1 MPTVV
6 GVRFKR
12 VGKIYYFDPIKMD
25 LHVNDWV
32 VVETSRGRE
41 AGQVAIGPR
50 FLSDKELQRSLEPVV
65 RRANTQDMLSMLY
78 YRARE
83 DRALRRCRETVAAQN
98 LLMKVIRAE
107 YSYDGSRLTFYF
119 TAEKRIDFRDL
130 VKELSKSLRTRIEM
144 RQLGPRDEAAII
156 GAVGPCG
163 RELCCSTWLTEFP
176 PISIKMAK
184 NQDLPLNPTSI
195 SGMCGRL
202 RCCLKFEDD
211 YYAVMR
217 ELMPRVGQ
225 EINTPDGPGQ
235 VISLDI
241 LKESVKIQLREGP
254 ILEMSIPVPVDE
266 VEKRMAQ
273 RAAMQ
278 AGQSKSKN
286 KSKQVEDDIIEE
298 E

>member
-12 VGKIYYFDPIKMD
+12 VGKIYYFDPVHLD

-41 AGQVAIGPR
+41 AGQVAIAPR
-50 FLSDKELQRSLEPVV
+50 LLSDKEIQRSLESVI

-83 DRALRRCRETVAAQN
+83 DRTLRRCRETVFNQN
-98 LLMKVIRAE
+98 LPMKVIRAE
-107 YSYDGSRLTFYF
+107 YSYDGSRLSFYF

-130 VKELSKSLRTRIEM
+130 VKDLSKTLRTRIEM
-144 RQLGPRDEAAII
+144 RQLGPRDEAAFI
-156 GAVGPCG
+156 GAIGPCG

-184 NQDLPLNPTSI
+184 NQDLPLNPINI
-195 SGMCGRL
+195 SGVCGRL

-217 ELMPRVGQ
+217 ELMPRLGQ

-235 VISLDI
+235 VISLDV
-241 LKESVKIQLREGP
+241 LKESVKVQLKEGP
-254 ILEMSIPVPVDE
+254 FLDLSIPISVDE
-266 VEKRMAQ
+266 VEKRMAH

-278 AGQSKSKN
+278 ASQNKSKN
-286 KSKQVEDDIIEE
+286 KSRHIEDDVVE
-298 E
+298 